1 MKISVLIT
9 VYNRPDMVRACLDAL
24 AMQSRLPD
32 EVVVADDGS
41 SLQNSEAIRGLLDQS
56 RLVTHYARQ
65 EDEGFRLAAARNLAI
80 RASCGDYL
88 VSIDSDILLLPET
101 LAVHEQRAAPGVFL
115 AGNRALLDR
124 ETSERILRDGCRRD
138 GMEGLWATAD
148 KRHLV
153 RAVFEFH
160 RHALQRRLGL
170 SKRHKPRLLGC
181 HVSFF
186 RSDIE
191 KVNGFDENY
200 AGWGFEDDDLATR
213 FYMIGV
219 RSRAVVRQARA
230 LHLWHRPASTSAGGP
245 MQSPNSP
252 YFHRSHVEAV
262 CERGLAQKRPSPSAA
277 S

>member
-9 VYNRPDMVRACLDAL
+9 VYNRPDMVRACLEAL
-24 AMQSRLPD
+24 TMQSRPPD

-41 SLQNSEAIRGLLDQS
+41 SPPNSEAVRRLLDRS
-56 RLVTHYARQ
+56 GLPARYARQ

-115 AGNRALLDR
+115 AGNRAYLDR
-124 ETSERILRDGCRRD
+124 GTSERILGDGCRRE
-138 GMEGLWATAD
+138 GMEALWEAAD
-148 KRHLV
+148 KRHLMRTLV
-153 RAVFEFH
+153 EFH

-170 SKRHKPRLLGC
+170 AKRNKPRLLGC

-200 AGWGFEDDDLATR
+200 VGWGFEDDDLATR
-213 FYMIGV
+213 FYRIGV
-219 RSRAVVRQARA
+219 RSRPVIRQARA
-230 LHLWHRPASTSAGGP
+230 LHLWHPPASTSTGGP

-252 YFHRSHVEAV
+252 YFHRPHVEAV
-262 CERGLAQKRPSPSAA
+262 CERGLVQKRPPPSSPA
-277 S
+277 